1 MDRQIVYPAQIPL
14 DSDLLNAQRNAF
26 VGLGH
31 LAGMAYGDDTVAAG
45 GFACTPGT
53 GLAVTI
59 APGSLLAAGV
69 VDATAY
75 GTLAANGSV
84 LVRQHIS
91 RDPVTLSV
99 PGARATYTVYAT
111 PATVDADDTV
121 LPFYNA
127 ADPSVTYAGADNS
140 GKTAPTVRQDVAK
153 LGIATAVPDGAYPL
167 WTITVPAAARAITAD
182 MIAQAENA
190 PFYETIPEL
199 QADLAGRLKL
209 NDAKPQSVTGPV
221 TFEGET
227 EVPDAAL
234 PQNPVALGQLQNMAF
249 ITNAVVAVTVITS
262 SVTFTRNQNT
272 KWLRIRAAAGGGAGG
287 GTPWTDSSHQ
297 ASGGGGLSGEYIEFW
312 ISAADFGDSVSV
324 VIGAGGLGVQNA
336 TGGAGGNTSIGDL
349 VTLAG
354 GTGGFDGAWGSD
366 LGISSQDAS
375 KTIPTVIKGIVVVAQ
390 PSIPG
395 PCPMI
400 VLNQWES
407 KGGDGGS
414 NPIGIGAQGSSSSGA
429 GGVGY
434 GFGAGG
440 AGARCAVSTSI
451 GKDGGNGTAGGVIIE
466 EYM

>member
-140 GKTAPTVRQDVAK
+140 GKTAPTVRQDVAQ
-153 LGIATAVPDGAYPL
+153 LGIATTVPDGAYPL
-167 WTITVPAAARAITAD
+167 WTITVPAAATAITAD
-182 MIAQAENA
+182 MIAQAEDA

-199 QADLAGRLKL
+199 QTDLAGRLKL

-227 EVPDAAL
+227 EVPDVVDFTT
-234 PQNPVALGQLQNMAF
+234 QGALGARVAEARYIRSVPAAGSSNIQIADIEFDASGNVLVTDAAGNVTAFYPPSLTVSTLNGFPCLTYKIASNMLVQEFFTGYLDTLDGPQTILFPTAYRAGTTPL
-249 ITNAVVAVTVITS
+249 ITASFSFNSGDGYQASVNFNTKISDPLSAVRNTGFDVYARHLDTS
-262 SVTFTRNQNT
+262 SKLT
-272 KWLRIRAAAGGGAGG
+272 
-287 GTPWTDSSHQ
+287 
-297 ASGGGGLSGEYIEFW
+297 SGFFARSVGEI
-312 ISAADFGDSVSV
+312 
-324 VIGAGGLGVQNA
+324 
-336 TGGAGGNTSIGDL
+336 
-349 VTLAG
+349 
-354 GTGGFDGAWGSD
+354 
-366 LGISSQDAS
+366 
-375 KTIPTVIKGIVVVAQ
+375 
-390 PSIPG
+390 
-395 PCPMI
+395 
-400 VLNQWES
+400 
-407 KGGDGGS
+407 
-414 NPIGIGAQGSSSSGA
+414 
-429 GGVGY
+429 
-434 GFGAGG
+434 
-440 AGARCAVSTSI
+440 
-451 GKDGGNGTAGGVIIE
+451 
-466 EYM
+466 